1 MKKKI
6 IISAIVILII
16 IFIVFALIT
25 SNNKQGN
32 IKNVEIV
39 IGNSEIYS
47 KEEIKDAIDIV
58 LVKFKKFPA
67 TLNKIYYDE
76 EKSQQES
83 NKWAKQY
90 NADEAIVLYSD
101 FKTYS
106 GEQALNNGFNPNA
119 EYLGWTWVIVRSN
132 HDEWQLKTW
141 GY

>member
-6 IISAIVILII
+6 IISTIIIILFIIFTLII
-16 IFIVFALIT
+16 L
-25 SNNKQGN
+25 NNKKQGN

-47 KEEIKDAIDIV
+47 KEEINDAIDIV
-58 LVKFKKFPA
+58 LIKFKDFPA

-76 EKSQQES
+76 EKSQKES
-83 NKWAKQY
+83 DEWAKQY
-90 NADEAIVLYSD
+90 DADEAIVLYSD

-106 GEQALNNGFNPNA
+106 GEQSLNDGFSSNF
-119 EYLGWTWVIVRSN
+119 EYSNWAWILVRSN
-132 HDEWQLKTW
+132 HGEWQLKTW